1 MTMKQRVTAAQLREL
16 SDEQQQRLRDW
27 WIPQQGDAY
36 CYQELL
42 GVYYA
47 IDAYGAYVIHYT
59 PGDGYSIEAFR
70 NKHHKLR
77 CLPLLSIGQMI
88 ELLRSKGYG
97 VYMNTYE
104 AEWEVV
110 ARKDGK
116 SRVALAPDLC
126 DVYWEIV
133 KQIL

>member
-1 MTMKQRVTAAQLREL
+1 MKQRITNGQLREL
-16 SDEQQQRLRDW
+16 SEEQKQLLREW
-27 WIPQQGDAY
+27 WKPQQGDAY

-47 IDAYGAYVIHYT
+47 IDAYGAYVTHYS
-59 PGDGYSIEAFR
+59 PGDGYTIEPFR

-77 CLPLLSIGQMI
+77 CLPLLTIGQMI
-88 ELLRSKGYG
+88 ELLKSNGYG

-104 AEWEVV
+104 EEWEVV

-116 SRVALAPDLC
+116 SRVALAQDLC
-126 DVYWEIV
+126 DVYWKIV